1 MTALNTSTND
11 HALRNYIMGSDLPT
25 TDSNA
30 NSMSVPKTLL
40 EGLERVLS
48 QRGVPAL
55 YPAIALLAK
64 NVQSAYEAMGSI
76 YIHPIDELIQVLSN
90 WENVGQFSTLTQSE
104 KVAAIARVVAKEVS
118 LCTYAGIVR
127 ETSVR
132 WRMHEQPFSDFK
144 ASNPPP
150 LSALVFHSKPN
161 PHANMLYD
169 WLLMCATPKH

>member
-1 MTALNTSTND
+1 MTALNTSTDD
-11 HALRNYIMGSDLPT
+11 HALQNYIMGADLPT
-25 TDSNA
+25 TDSNI

-76 YIHPIDELIQVLSN
+76 YIHPVDELIQVLSN
-90 WENVGQFSTLTQSE
+90 WENVGQFSMLTQSE
-104 KVAAIARVVAKEVS
+104 KVAAIARVTAKEVS

-132 WRMHEQPFSDFK
+132 WRMDEEPYAAFK
-144 ASNPPP
+144 ERYPAP
-150 LSALVFHSKPN
+150 LTAVVFNSSPN
-161 PHANMLYD
+161 PHANLLYD